1 MIESKNR
8 VWSYLLINR
17 MKERVNIELYS
28 GLNTL
33 IFWTWDLVD
42 YNQWLQISQ
51 ESLRVKNPLKMDE
64 SENRILRTI
73 EVT

>member
-28 GLNTL
+28 RLNTL